1 MNVRTSDSWKSGE
14 TQIVL
19 SVRWRVW
26 EMSMTTMCKSASAKK
41 QISLDLV
48 LTVEELEKELETV
61 KDEHACEFTCKIFA
75 SRPF

>member
-1 MNVRTSDSWKSGE
+1 MKV
-14 TQIVL
+14 
-19 SVRWRVW
+19 
-26 EMSMTTMCKSASAKK
+26 MTTMCKSASAKK

-48 LTVEELEKELETV
+48 PIVEELEKEPETV